1 MYSVVVNR
9 YLSSS
14 SFQVFPLLL
23 VLSLTFSV
31 GGNAIFALS
40 LSQCRAVMW
49 GDFAPSKFCCSVK
62 FDLLGGLCLSIL
74 FFQGYT
80 YISLQLNFCKISQ
93 KQLRKLRI
101 FYCIFRS
108 YIIIITLQYTFCCK
122 IVKIIPRQTSRNQT
136 KSAPI
141 WLKFSMRGPEPK

>member
-14 SFQVFPLLL
+14 SFQFFPLLL

-31 GGNAIFALS
+31 GGKAIFALS

-49 GDFAPSKFCCSVK
+49 GDFAPSKFCCSAK

-101 FYCIFRS
+101 IFYCIFRS
-108 YIIIITLQYTFCCK
+108 YIICITLQYFLLQYCENYSTSNQQEPNQKRSYLAK
-122 IVKIIPRQTSRNQT
+122 IQHARS
-136 KSAPI
+136 
-141 WLKFSMRGPEPK
+141 